1 MDNLNEVYEIEN
13 KKYIDILSSNIG
25 DYKEINKLIN
35 VLKEINKDKFNEIK
49 NTICNKIEFCENF
62 MESNKNLLQ
71 LGIDF
76 SFKAIINEIRNI
88 YMDYKKIKNKEDIE
102 EIKSSLFFSEKS
114 PFINIGVSLNDFFG
128 IVIKNIFVCFEKDE
142 INLNNSYIN
151 MMNYLNFF
159 SIIISI
165 LIFLFI
171 VFFIFN
177 YISQFSEPIK
187 EATYRINCS
196 FLHIKRYSL
205 TLYRTF
211 DSNYTK

>member
-13 KKYIDILSSNIG
+13 KKYMDLLTSNIR
-25 DYKEINKLIN
+25 DYKEINKLFN
-35 VLKEINKDKFNEIK
+35 VLKETNEDKFNEIK
-49 NTICNKIEFCENF
+49 NIICNKIEFCENY
-62 MESNKNLLQ
+62 MESNKNLLI
-71 LGIDF
+71 LGTDF
-76 SFKAIINEIRNI
+76 AFKSIITEIRDI

-102 EIKSSLFFSEKS
+102 KIKTSLFFPENSL
-114 PFINIGVSLNDFFG
+114 FINIGVSLNDFFG
-128 IVIKNIFVCFEKDE
+128 IVIKNIFVCFERDE
-142 INLNNSYIN
+142 INLHSSYIN

-171 VFFIFN
+171 VFFVFI

-196 FLHIKRYSL
+196 FFHIKDYSL
-205 TLYRTF
+205 TLYRKF
-211 DSNYTK
+211 DSNYPK